1 MLFSSNVDPSEL
13 QVSRHKARAWCGGGV
28 GDHAQEPLLV
38 RDAAEGIEGHYNG
51 LPEVV
56 SEGHETLG
64 RQVASAVPPRR
75 SESVGPVEEL
85 VGQSRLSLVVDLQA
99 RGERVRV
106 ENRVGTDSCR
116 RGVLPDPEDNPEP
129 VSVVIQGKVG
139 LPTDEDALE
148 RQLCDGNLVANSRS

>member
-1 MLFSSNVDPSEL
+1 MLS
-13 QVSRHKARAWCGGGV
+13 
-28 GDHAQEPLLV
+28 
-38 RDAAEGIEGHYNG
+38 
-51 LPEVV
+51 LPGEV
-56 SEGHETLG
+56 
-64 RQVASAVPPRR
+64 
-75 SESVGPVEEL
+75 SVGPVEEL

-106 ENRVGTDSCR
+106 ENRVGTGSCR